1 MASKI
6 LDAGAEAQ
14 TFEKMREDA
23 NGVLQRLTAKSV
35 AAMNAAGSLAVCM
48 NMVEQLDTYVKL
60 LGDFVAERERLGEYD
75 ASAAAIIELSK
86 VTLRMAE
93 FNLVTLRAI
102 VNFRLES

>member
-1 MASKI
+1 MH
-6 LDAGAEAQ
+6 EV
-14 TFEKMREDA
+14 A
-23 NGVLQRLTAKSV
+23 NGMLAQLSMSTQAKLN
-35 AAMNAAGSLAVCM
+35 AMGSLAACVS
-48 NMVEQLDTYVKL
+48 MVEQLDTYVKL

-102 VNFRLES
+102 VNFRLESGA